1 MILQPK
7 GHHSLK
13 DEDYA
18 RFARFYL
25 ANSDEFDEQY
35 MLHDALFHLI
45 DTIQQTHLLLFDDDQ
60 GQLSAFIQY
69 RYIENVHTAFI
80 DSAVLVKKY
89 RSSRVFFAGLRDVVL
104 WICEENRHVQT
115 IQFHAAANN
124 RYINRLYSKF
134 AVWTDVQV
142 RNGRT
147 EHVYTAEL
155 EPLLV
160 YLKIQTT
167 SRSD

>member
-1 MILQPK
+1 MMLQLK
-7 GHHSLK
+7 AHDTLK

-25 ANSDEFDEQY
+25 TNSDEFDEQY
-35 MLHDALFHLI
+35 MLHDALLHLI
-45 DTIQQTHLLLFDDDQ
+45 STVQQAHLLLFDDEQ

-69 RYIENVHTAFI
+69 RYTKDRNTAFI
-80 DSAVLVKKY
+80 DSAILAEKY

-104 WICEENRHVQT
+104 WICEENCDIQT
-115 IQFHAAANN
+115 LQFHAVAEN

-134 AVWTDVQV
+134 AKRTDVQV

-155 EPLLV
+155 DTLLA
-160 YLKIQTT
+160 YLKIKTLV
-167 SRSD
+167 